1 MTPFSRHC
9 RRASLPSLGLVFSLA
24 LILSPNA
31 YAMCTDYVPG
41 EVLVKYKDD
50 VKAAKRPQ
58 IRQLVGAK
66 SSRQFKRFNIERLKL
81 ASNKSVVD
89 TVHQLQQHADVELA
103 EPNCRRYPRR
113 TAPNDPDFSLQWGL
127 ENTGQVMDDAMF
139 NPHPVVGIA
148 GADAGLTEAWD
159 ITTGSRD
166 VVVAVIDDSLEW
178 DHPDLA
184 ANIWVNSG
192 EIANNGI
199 DDDNNGYVDDVS
211 GWDFVDG
218 DNDTRAT
225 PTIDEDFQE
234 GHGTLVAGVLGAV
247 GNNALGVS
255 GVNWQVSIMPLK
267 VAFDVASV
275 LAAVEYA
282 IDNGAHVVNA
292 SFGGPQFSFAESR
305 GISRLAEEGILLVAA
320 AGNFDIDN
328 DKIPD
333 YPSSLDYPNIIAV
346 GASDPDDAVTFWSQ
360 YGQTSVDVLAPGST
374 VRTTVAGI
382 LGTMPGNSGTRTL
395 RYDYVAGTSFAA
407 PFVSGIAALIKAQF
421 PNADYREL
429 KGRIMASVEASTPAV
444 VSSGGRVNAVDA
456 LTASAQPVVVIQ
468 NIQVLD
474 SSGDNDGLIDAEESF
489 TLGLTLDNIWDAA
502 NDVTAE
508 LVSLSSGLTVVS
520 AQAEYGDMAAGS
532 RFAATFTLEAGSFS
546 GIQRFPMRLDISD
559 GDGYSVSRRFD
570 LESGGLVS
578 GDAVVETINNSEQD
592 DYHYYHL
599 NVPAGEAFLEV
610 RVFSLQ
616 NGTDMD
622 LVVSRDVLPLFEPL
636 GYDAESGVHVSVS
649 EDSDETIRIESP
661 LAGTYHIVVTDY
673 DRVNGAEYTLL
684 AKSNNNPPSLGDG
697 DGDGDGDSES
707 GGSGALAFVGLGLL
721 LGALCGRRLRARRR

>member
-1 MTPFSRHC
+1 MTLFPRHC
-9 RRASLPSLGLVFSLA
+9 RRAALFSLGLVFSLVFM
-24 LILSPNA
+24 LSSNA
-31 YAMCTDYVPG
+31 SAMCTDYVPG
-41 EVLVKYKDD
+41 EVLVKYKSSA
-50 VKAAKRPQ
+50 KKAKRAQ
-58 IRQLVGAK
+58 IRQLVGTK
-66 SSRQFKRFNIERLKL
+66 FSHHLKRLDIERLKL
-81 ASNKSVVD
+81 STNKSVVD
-89 TVHQLQQHADVELA
+89 VVHQLQKQDDVELA

-113 TAPNDPDFSLQWGL
+113 TVPNDPDFNLQWGL
-127 ENTGQVMDDAMF
+127 ENTGQVMRDLMF
-139 NPHPVVGIA
+139 VHSVVGTA
-148 GADAGLTEAWD
+148 GADVGVTEAWD
-159 ITTGSRD
+159 TTTGSRD

-184 ANIWVNSG
+184 ANIWVNND
-192 EIANNGI
+192 EIANNSI
-199 DDDNNGYVDDVS
+199 DDDGNGYVDDVS

-225 PTIDEDFQE
+225 PTLDEDFLE

-247 GNNALGVS
+247 GNNALGIS

-282 IDNGAHVVNA
+282 IDNGAHIVNA
-292 SFGGPQFSFAESR
+292 SFGGPQFSFAESQ
-305 GISRLAEEGILLVAA
+305 GIRRLAEEGILLVAA
-320 AGNFDIDN
+320 AGNVNINN

-346 GASDPDDAVTFWSQ
+346 GASNPDDEITFWSQ

-374 VRTTVAGI
+374 VRTTVTGVADT
-382 LGTMPGNSGTRTL
+382 LPGNSGSSTR

-421 PNADYREL
+421 PSADYSEL

-444 VSSGGRVNAVDA
+444 VSSGGRVNAADA
-456 LTASAQPVVVIQ
+456 LSVSAQPVVVIQ
-468 NIQVLD
+468 DIQVLD
-474 SSGDNDGLIDAEESF
+474 SSGDNDGLIDADESF
-489 TLGLTLDNIWDAA
+489 TLGLTLDNVWDSA

-520 AQAEYGDMAAGS
+520 AQADYGDMAAGS
-532 RFAATFTLEAGSFS
+532 RFAATFTLEAGSYS

-559 GDGYSVSRRFD
+559 GDGYRVSRRFD

-578 GDAVVETINNSEQD
+578 GDAVVETINNSAQD

-599 NVPAGEAFLEV
+599 NVPAGQPFLEV

-622 LVVSRDVLPLFEPL
+622 LVVSRDVFPLFEPL
-636 GYDAESGVHVSVS
+636 GYEAESGVHVSAS

-673 DRVNGAEYTLL
+673 ERVDGAEYTLL
-684 AKSNNNPPSLGDG
+684 AKSNNNPPPGGDG
-697 DGDGDGDSES
+697 DGDTES